1 MKNFL
6 KYAACLA
13 MLVMVLALFTG
24 CVDKATGGGW
34 FYDECSGD
42 KCTFGFN
49 AQEKDNPGA
58 EKNDKVFTGQFQF
71 RVTGKDGAS
80 FHLDKM
86 TWFEDLSLI
95 NVASFGGYD
104 KDNWWVSVTVTDM
117 GEPGAGSGDAILIVH
132 ENLGIWAGVID
143 GGNIQLHEA
152 KD

>member
-1 MKNFL
+1 MKKLL
-6 KYAACLA
+6 KLAVCLA
-13 MLVMVLALFTG
+13 ILLIAIALTTG

-34 FYDECSGD
+34 FYDECRDS

-71 RVTGKDGAS
+71 RVIGKDGVT
-80 FHLDKM
+80 FHLDEM
-86 TWFEDLSLI
+86 TWFEDLSLF
-95 NVASFGGYD
+95 NVASFGGND
-104 KDNWWVSVTVTDM
+104 KDDCWVSVTVTDM

-132 ENLGIWAGVID
+132 EDLGMWAGIID

-152 KD
+152 QD